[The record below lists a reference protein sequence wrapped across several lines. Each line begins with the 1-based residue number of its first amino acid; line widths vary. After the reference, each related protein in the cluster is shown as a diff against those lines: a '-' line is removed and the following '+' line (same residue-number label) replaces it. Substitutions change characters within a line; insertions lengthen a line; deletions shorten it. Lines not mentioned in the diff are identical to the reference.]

1 MPYPVRLIGGTDRV
15 QTRPPD
21 GPFYGI
27 GERID
32 DLDDETRIS
41 LQRSGAR
48 FEAIHDDT
56 PPLPF
61 QAPAPVEIPPDQA
74 ALNDEIA
81 ATTKPDAKPSAG
93 KKGDA

>member
-21 GPFYGI
+21 GRFYEI

-32 DLDDETRIS
+32 DLSDEMRIS
-41 LQRSGAR
+41 LQRSGVR

-56 PPLPF
+56 TAPKDDAVA
-61 QAPAPVEIPPDQA
+61 APALPPDQA

-81 ATTKPDAKPSAG
+81 AQKTSKPSKA
-93 KKGDA
+93 